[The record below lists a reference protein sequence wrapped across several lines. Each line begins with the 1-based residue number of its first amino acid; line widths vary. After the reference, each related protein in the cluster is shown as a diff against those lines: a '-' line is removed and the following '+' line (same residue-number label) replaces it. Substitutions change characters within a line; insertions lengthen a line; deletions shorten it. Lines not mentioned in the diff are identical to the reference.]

1 MSNEP
6 LVPQK
11 MKERLTDRER
21 ISPDNKAVIDL
32 PTAVFLDDL
41 LTTRQTNYKSEHC
54 EFIRN
59 EVISE
64 IRGIIYSC
72 IKLRQ

>member
-1 MSNEP
+1 MSNLP

-11 MKERLTDRER
+11 TKERLTDRER
-21 ISPDNKAVIDL
+21 ISPDNPAKLDL
-32 PTAVFLDDL
+32 PTAAFLDDL
-41 LTTRQTNYKSEHC
+41 LTPKPTNYKSEHC

-64 IRGIIYSC
+64 LRGIIFSC
-72 IKLRQ
+72 VKLRQ